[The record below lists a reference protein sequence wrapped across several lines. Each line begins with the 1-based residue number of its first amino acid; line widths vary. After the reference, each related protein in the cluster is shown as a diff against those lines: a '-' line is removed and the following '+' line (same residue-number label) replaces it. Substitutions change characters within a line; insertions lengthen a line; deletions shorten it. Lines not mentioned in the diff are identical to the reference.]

1 MAQTMCLALFGPV
14 LVVSTLPV
22 TFHPPTCRYFILPQ
36 AHEMSCNSCW
46 CYMMVV
52 EVAVVIMVFG
62 SAVMV
67 TMSQW

>member
-1 MAQTMCLALFGPV
+1 MAQTTGPASFGPV

-22 TFHPPTCRYFILPQ
+22 TFHPPTCPYFVLPQ
-36 AHEMSCNSCW
+36 AHVMPCNSCW
-46 CYMMVV
+46 CHMMVV
-52 EVAVVIMVFG
+52 EVAVVVMVFG